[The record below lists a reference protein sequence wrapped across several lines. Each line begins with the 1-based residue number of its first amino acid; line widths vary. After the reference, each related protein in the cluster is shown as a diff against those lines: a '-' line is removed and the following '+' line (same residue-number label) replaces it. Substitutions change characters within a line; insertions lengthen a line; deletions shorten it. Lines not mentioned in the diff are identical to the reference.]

1 MSIPLTDNLI
11 DNLVDPSNWMSLL
24 ARLKPDVRLKDLS
37 IPGTHDSC
45 SRLEACKPISTT
57 QYATLE
63 QQLDAGV
70 RFLDVRIKTDGPTGL
85 KVVHGIED
93 VGDYYAAGGRLSFQT
108 VLTHIYA
115 WMNKPEHRDECVIMK
130 VVDCDHTHLDTEPA
144 DYDTHTRI
152 HDIWKSVDDASHGM
166 KSLDFNTQH
175 TAEDFLR
182 MTLAQAKGKLL
193 LWRVFKDPE
202 VPHGKRKAFGLD
214 LYQLKD
220 EARFDNNPYFGI
232 TSPAAD
238 GTKRINTLH
247 AQSLY
252 TWKYSGP
259 HQKLTYADKMNVVR
273 HLLYEAWHDHTGKA
287 GTRSFDSYRVNE
299 LNIAAIYQSSS
310 DRQDV
315 DSLRYYPITNATH
328 INPLVGALLD
338 QLLSPEPTL
347 PNLSSSNP
355 QGHGSVGIM
364 LFDWAEDPAATR
376 RDFEQTRLF
385 TEPLYK
391 KVILFNFKPSKM
403 FARDNL
409 GVDSIRYQPLGDSP
423 YAALRY
429 HDKGAWHTVEG
440 TPGPSPLPFKI
451 GPITA

>member
-1 MSIPLTDNLI
+1 MSVPLT
-11 DNLVDPSNWMSLL
+11 DNLVDPSSWMSLL
-24 ARLKPDVRLKDLS
+24 ARLKPNVRLKDLS

-45 SRLEACKPISTT
+45 SRLDACKPISTT

-70 RFLDVRIKTDGPTGL
+70 RFLDVRIKTDGPQGL

-93 VGDYYAAGGRLSFQT
+93 VGDYYAQPAGGRLSFKT
-108 VLTHIYA
+108 VLTRIYA

-130 VVDCDHTHLDTEPA
+130 VVDCDHTNLDTEPA

-166 KSLDFNTQH
+166 KSLDFNTRH

-202 VPHGKRKAFGLD
+202 VPHGARKAFGLD

-232 TSPAAD
+232 TSPSSSTRS
-238 GTKRINTLH
+238 GRISTLH

-259 HQKLTYADKMNVVR
+259 HKTLTYADKMNAVR
-273 HLLYEAWHDHTGKA
+273 HLLYDAWHDHTGAA
-287 GTRSFDSYRVNE
+287 GTRRFDSYRVNE

-338 QLLSPEPTL
+338 QLLAPEPTL
-347 PNLSSSNP
+347 PTLSNVNA
-355 QGHGSVGIM
+355 QGHGSVGII
-364 LFDWAEDPAATR
+364 LFDWAEDPAGTR

-403 FARDNL
+403 FARDNQ
-409 GVDSIRYQPLGDSP
+409 GVESIRYQPMGDAP
-423 YAALRY
+423 YAALQY
-429 HDKGAWHTVEG
+429 HDKGSWHTLEA
-440 TPGPSPLPFKI
+440 PLGPASFPFEI
-451 GPITA
+451 PPITA